1 MFYGNHTNTQ
11 NLQQIHK
18 RERKKLKHITVGNHQ
33 AAKKERKGRSKGTIK
48 QLENSQEDG
57 ISKPI
62 RINNYFNWLSI
73 VQNSD

>member
-1 MFYGNHTNTQ
+1 M
-11 NLQQIHK
+11 
-18 RERKKLKHITVGNHQ
+18 GNHQ